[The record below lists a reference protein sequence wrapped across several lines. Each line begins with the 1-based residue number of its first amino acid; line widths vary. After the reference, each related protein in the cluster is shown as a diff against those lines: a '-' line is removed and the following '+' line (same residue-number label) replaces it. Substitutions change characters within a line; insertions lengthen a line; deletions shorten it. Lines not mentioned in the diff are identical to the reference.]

1 MSRGS
6 FSSSYVEAREKFLAA
21 AGSCGATI
29 RSHQA
34 PGRGPQGEALH
45 MDIAV
50 IGDPA
55 AAKRLVI
62 SSGLHGVEGFCGS
75 ACQAGLMRSGAT
87 VASLPENIALVLVH
101 ALNPFGFAW
110 VRRFNEDNV
119 DLNRNFLEDFSDP
132 PANGLYNG
140 VHEALAASPIDA
152 AVWAASRE
160 ALARF
165 RETRGETDY
174 LEAVT
179 GGQYTHPHGL
189 FYGGAAPCWTNLTY
203 VAALRDLLA
212 GAAVAVLFDIHTG
225 IGAYGE
231 RVAFCQTRE
240 DDPRKAVAERLLAET
255 VRTPARSSRGARAR
269 RGLMLPYVDG
279 LKLAPFVLPLGVEF
293 GTYPL
298 VQTIEAIRA
307 ENWLFHHGE
316 RSSAAGRRIVAA
328 LREAFCPTDADWE
341 VMVRQKSAEM
351 FRTLLAG
358 LRELQPV

>member
-6 FSSSYVEAREKFLAA
+6 FSSSYVEAREQFLAA

-34 PGRGPQGEALH
+34 PWRGPQGEALH
-45 MDIAV
+45 MDIAI

-87 VASLPENIALVLVH
+87 VASLPGNIALVLVH

-231 RVAFCQTRE
+231 RVAFCQRRARTIRARP
-240 DDPRKAVAERLLAET
+240 PRSGFWQKRS
-255 VRTPARSSRGARAR
+255 ARPRAR
-269 RGLMLPYVDG
+269 RG
-279 LKLAPFVLPLGVEF
+279 
-293 GTYPL
+293 
-298 VQTIEAIRA
+298 
-307 ENWLFHHGE
+307 E
-316 RSSAAGRRIVAA
+316 REPAAGSCCRMSTA
-328 LREAFCPTDADWE
+328 
-341 VMVRQKSAEM
+341 
-351 FRTLLAG
+351 
-358 LRELQPV
+358 